1 MAASMCDPAWCM
13 HVRDFRP
20 DIPVGCLEGLEQ
32 YSHVWILFVF
42 HCNTDL
48 QRLWSPSHAAD
59 GLKAKVQV
67 PRLNGG
73 RMGVLATRSPH
84 RPAPIGAPFDSP
96 GSCRLWP
103 IVVACCA
110 RLYNR
115 YDQWY
120 HCVALCR
127 PGVGRVVSPRLHASH
142 NDPQGP
148 MCQWNR
154 CAMTSGARAS
164 EQPGCALMQG

>member
-1 MAASMCDPAWCM
+1 MPIAASYVFRPVENMR
-13 HVRDFRP
+13 VGDFRA
-20 DIPVGCLEGLEQ
+20 DIPVGCLEGLDQ

-84 RPAPIGAPFDSP
+84 RPAPIGAPLDSS
-96 GSCRLWP
+96 GSFQTPALPCCMLCPDLQRLRR
-103 IVVACCA
+103 VVAASLHHCA
-110 RLYNR
+110 TSVK
-115 YDQWY
+115 D
-120 HCVALCR
+120 
-127 PGVGRVVSPRLHASH
+127 GVPRSHASQLH
-142 NDPQGP
+142 
-148 MCQWNR
+148 
-154 CAMTSGARAS
+154 
-164 EQPGCALMQG
+164 